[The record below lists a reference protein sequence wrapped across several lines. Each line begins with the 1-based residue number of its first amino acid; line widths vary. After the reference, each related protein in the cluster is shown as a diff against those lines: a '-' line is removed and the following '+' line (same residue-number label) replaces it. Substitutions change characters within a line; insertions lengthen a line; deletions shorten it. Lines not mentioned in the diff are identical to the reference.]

1 MALMNTLLM
10 ITSAVAVFANNQ
22 AFDMHDEVSLLQTAV
37 ETTKRS
43 TKVAIPD
50 DSSADDYSF
59 AADVKCTSDE
69 GVATEAAPSVT
80 TPMQLS
86 LADPAEPADPPGAG
100 ALRLVLQSLIVL
112 VVLDGIRRSLQLRQ
126 EKPSKPKTTRPS
138 QPQQSPQDEA
148 ALESAWVDVV
158 NAARTADEE
167 SFNKAL
173 TKQVPL
179 MRVDAWGCTALH
191 FAAVG
196 GSTAIASELLKR
208 GLQVD
213 APDAGDETA
222 LHIAARAG
230 HASMCELFLG
240 AGANIDTVSK
250 EGLTPLAAAGF
261 ANQDQACRV
270 LTKAGAGVAGL
281 SDAELPT
288 VIVKLV
294 VEQVMAA

>member
-1 MALMNTLLM
+1 MALMNISLI
-10 ITSAVAVFANNQ
+10 ITSVVAVFANNLQ
-22 AFDMHDEVSLLQTAV
+22 AFDLHDEVSLLQAAV
-37 ETTKRS
+37 ETKSRS
-43 TKVAIPD
+43 AKIAAPD
-50 DSSADDYSF
+50 DTSADDYSY

-69 GVATEAAPSVT
+69 GVAPSLTTPTQLAPADTEAT
-80 TPMQLS
+80 
-86 LADPAEPADPPGAG
+86 PADPPGAG
-100 ALRLVLQSLIVL
+100 SLRLVLQTMIVL
-112 VVLDGIRRSLQLRQ
+112 IVLDGIRRTLQLRQ
-126 EKPSKPKTTRPS
+126 EKASKPRTTRS
-138 QPQQSPQDEA
+138 SKPQQTPQDEA

-179 MRVDAWGCTALH
+179 MHVDAWGCTALH

-196 GSTAIASELLKR
+196 GSTAIATELLKR

-213 APDAGDETA
+213 ALDAGDETA
-222 LHIAARAG
+222 LHLAARAG
-230 HASMCELFLG
+230 HASMCELFIG

-261 ANQDQACRV
+261 ANQDETCRL
-270 LTKAGAGVAGL
+270 LTKSGAGVGGL